1 MLQTKQRW
9 RLFQSN
15 IGSFLQE
22 FNAKSTVQVM
32 SCLLMETETVPSR
45 VHLVVFLTKHSP
57 EHKKSNPTV
66 DININ
71 RKDKQ
76 LIQQT
81 NIIQNQNKQNPP
93 EIYQAQFGCQENQT
107 KFDILNSFNII
118 FYCILVSSTKLNN
131 IPHPQPPKKR
141 RKLYHIFQ

>member
-22 FNAKSTVQVM
+22 FNAKSTVQFM
-32 SCLLMETETVPSR
+32 SCPLMETETVPKR
-45 VHLVVFLTKHSP
+45 GHLVVFLAKHSS
-57 EHKKSNPTV
+57 EYKKSNPAV

-76 LIQQT
+76 L
-81 NIIQNQNKQNPP
+81 NKQ
-93 EIYQAQFGCQENQT
+93 T
-107 KFDILNSFNII
+107 
-118 FYCILVSSTKLNN
+118 
-131 IPHPQPPKKR
+131 
-141 RKLYHIFQ
+141 